1 MRAKHII
8 RHLINTIMDKDK
20 AQILWFDEVNIKD
33 VGLVGGKNA
42 SLGEMY
48 RQLSKKGVSI
58 PFGFAVTANAYRE
71 FLKYN
76 KLDEKIAKAL
86 KGLNTFSDANLSKR
100 GTAIRQMIVEGQW
113 PAGLEKA
120 ISANYKKLAK
130 HYKLSESHLDVA
142 VRSSATAEDLPNASF
157 AGQQESYLN
166 ITGETALL
174 EAIKKC
180 FASLYNNRAISY
192 RVDQKFSQTKI
203 ALSVAVQ
210 KMVRSDK
217 GASGIMFS
225 LDTDSGFRDVVLIN
239 AVYGLGENAV
249 QGVVNPDEFII
260 FKPTLADGYKA
271 IVSKNLGE
279 KALRMIYSTDGSKPT
294 KNINVPEKE
303 RNQFAITDAEAIQL
317 AKWAVII
324 EKHYGKPMDMEWA
337 FDGVTKKMFMVQARP
352 ETVESQKSAGQLAE
366 YIIKKPKVSRI
377 REGAAGHILVEG
389 VAVGSK
395 VGVGAAHIIHDVRN
409 IGDFKQGEV
418 LVTEITDPDW
428 EPAMKIAAA
437 IVTNSGG
444 RTSHAAIVSREL
456 GIPAVVGTKDATH
469 KVKSGQEITVSCC
482 EGEVGKIYL
491 GKIPFEI
498 KKWDLKKIPETKTR
512 IMMNV
517 GDPEQAYHLSFIPN
531 AGIGLAREEFIITDY
546 IKVHP
551 QALLSFKELKD
562 KKVKEEIEIITRGY
576 DDKTQFYVDKLA
588 YGIGRIASAFY
599 PKDVIVRMSDFKT
612 NEYEGLLGGTDFEPH
627 EENPMLGWRGCARY
641 YDPKFAAAFGLEC
654 AAIKKVRNEMG
665 LKNVI
670 IMFPMVR
677 TVEEG
682 KKVLELL
689 SKNGLKRGKDGLK
702 VYMMAEIPCNV
713 ILAEQFGKLFDGFS
727 IGSNDLTQLTLG
739 LDRDSKTVSHLFDE
753 RNDAVT
759 TLIKDLIHKAHA
771 CKPRVKVGICGQ
783 APSDYPEFAEML
795 VKAGID
801 SISLNPDVVIKTILL
816 VAKAEKKFK

>member
-1 MRAKHII
+1 
-8 RHLINTIMDKDK
+8 MDRNK
-20 AQILWFDEVNIKD
+20 AQILWFDELTIKD
-33 VGLVGGKNA
+33 VPLVGGKNA

-48 RQLSKKGVSI
+48 RSLSKKNVAI
-58 PFGFAVTANAYRE
+58 PYGFAVTANAYRE
-71 FLKYN
+71 FLKFN
-76 KLDEKIAKAL
+76 KLDEKIAKVL
-86 KGLNTFSDANLSKR
+86 KGLNTFNSTNLEKR
-100 GTAIRQMIVEGQW
+100 GASIRQMIVEGKW
-113 PAGLEKA
+113 PENLEKA
-120 ISANYKKLAK
+120 ICANYKKLAK
-130 HYKLSESHLDVA
+130 HYKLSENHLDVA

-166 ITGETALL
+166 ITGETMLL
-174 EAIKKC
+174 EAVKKC

-192 RVDQKFSQTKI
+192 RVDQKFSQTKM

-225 LDTDSGFRDVVLIN
+225 LDTDSGFKDVVLIN
-239 AVYGLGENAV
+239 AVFGLGENAV

-260 FKPTLADGYKA
+260 FKPTLAKGKKA
-271 IVSKNLGE
+271 IVSKTLGE
-279 KALRMIYSTDGSKPT
+279 KALRMIYATEGSKPT

-303 RNQFAITDAEAIQL
+303 RNTFAITDEEALQL
-317 AKWAVII
+317 ARWAVVI
-324 EKHYGKPMDMEWA
+324 EKHYGKAMDMEWA
-337 FDGVTKKMFMVQARP
+337 FDGVTKKMFIVQARP
-352 ETVESQKSAGQLAE
+352 ETVQSQKSASQLSE
-366 YIIKKPKVSRI
+366 YHIKKPKVSSI
-377 REGAAGHILVEG
+377 REGEAGQVLVTG

-395 VGVGAAHIIHDVRN
+395 VGVGPAHIIHDVRA
-409 IGDFKQGEV
+409 IGEFKPGEV

-428 EPAMKIAAA
+428 EPAMKIASA

-469 KVKSGQEITVSCC
+469 KIKNGQMITVSDC
-482 EGEVGKIYL
+482 EGEVGKIYA
-491 GKIPFEI
+491 GQIPFEI
-498 KKWDLKKIPETKTR
+498 KKWDLKKIPETKTH

-517 GDPEQAYHLSFIPN
+517 GDPEQAYHLSFLPN
-531 AGIGLAREEFIITDY
+531 AGVGLAREEFIITDY

-551 QALLSFKELKD
+551 QALLSFHNLKD
-562 KKVKEEIEIITRGY
+562 KKVKAQIEEITKGY
-576 DDKTQFYVDKLA
+576 KDKTQFYVDKLA

-612 NEYEGLLGGTDFEPH
+612 NEYAGLLGGADFEPH
-627 EENPMLGWRGCARY
+627 EENPMIGWRGCARY
-641 YDPKFAAAFGLEC
+641 YDPKFAEAFGLEC
-654 AAIKKVRNEMG
+654 LAIKKVRVEMG
-665 LKNVI
+665 LDNVI

-677 TVEEG
+677 TIDEG

-689 SKNGLKRGKDGLK
+689 AKHGLKRGQNGLK

-759 TLIKDLIHKAHA
+759 TLIKELIHKAHA

-816 VAKAEKKFK
+816 VKKAERKYRR